1 MRRAQG
7 YLGRKERV
15 MAEPEFSPE
24 VRTALDSYAVPSLPS
39 GFADRLLAR
48 IEAGDTAKLAP
59 ATGFA
64 NRLRRNGS
72 GAWRRSSRIIGSVA
86 FLSLAT
92 ATAAAAGIFGS
103 PVYVP
108 GVSEVLAKTE
118 LVPASRYT
126 AVEKSPVLAA
136 KPKDVAVR
144 DVPVQP
150 ANGTEAVVSRIEQ
163 LRENPKF
170 ENLTPRQKFIIAR
183 KEVQTMVRS
192 GEATQQEARAAVREL
207 VRSADPETKAQWR
220 ETVKARREARL
231 ERREQAAP
239 APTEAGPL
247 ATTAGEPDIAPV
259 TNELPLIATENLAPD
274 KIEALRDHYRD
285 ATPAQRAEIRRALRE
300 RRTIRQQRRP
310 Q

>member
-1 MRRAQG
+1 
-7 YLGRKERV
+7 

-207 VRSADPETKAQWR
+207 VKNADPETKAQWR
-220 ETVKARREARL
+220 EGAIARRKARL
-231 ERREQAAP
+231 ERREQFPEPAIAQTDAQVTTGDTSEVAP
-239 APTEAGPL
+239 IS
-247 ATTAGEPDIAPV
+247 D
-259 TNELPLIATENLAPD
+259 ELPLLATSNLSHENIAV
-274 KIEALRDHYRD
+274 LRQRYRD
-285 ATPAQRAEIRRALRE
+285 ATPAERAEIRRTLRE
-300 RRTIRQQRRP
+300 RRALRQQRR

>member
-1 MRRAQG
+1 
-7 YLGRKERV
+7 

-64 NRLRRNGS
+64 NRLRRNGG

-183 KEVQTMVRS
+183 KEVRTMVRS

-207 VRSADPETKAQWR
+207 VKNADPETKAQWR
-220 ETVKARREARL
+220 EGAIARRKARL
-231 ERREQAAP
+231 ERREQLSEPAITQTDTQVTTGDTSEVAP
-239 APTEAGPL
+239 ISE
-247 ATTAGEPDIAPV
+247 
-259 TNELPLIATENLAPD
+259 ELPLLATSNLSHENIAV
-274 KIEALRDHYRD
+274 LRQRYRD
-285 ATPAQRAEIRRALRE
+285 ATPAERAEIRRTLRE
-300 RRTIRQQRRP
+300 RRALRQQRR